1 MTDSRS
7 WLIGPL
13 PSLFLCGRPPVEAS
27 VIAVD
32 KAELEVGVADT
43 PFTRFGPVDADRFAD
58 QYLAD
63 EDLIALPLDLAVG
76 ADAANDTAVVVVG
89 FAHGTG
95 IKPQRGSIETGGIL
109 ERQSFVRPLAVEDA
123 SELIEA
129 FLLFDQGRRRR
140 LGCRIFERSVHA
152 LMPAV
157 LLRLGRLDP
166 LRPDAELDPPQRQRR
181 ENSPPRPRKR
191 GAVLRTDRSREA
203 KLAQRP
209 V

>member
-13 PSLFLCGRPPVEAS
+13 PSLFLCCRPPVEAS

-43 PFTRFGPVDADRFAD
+43 PFTRFGPVDDDRFAD

-89 FAHGTG
+89 FAQGTG
-95 IKPQRGSIETGGIL
+95 IGPQRGSIETGGIL

-123 SELIEA
+123 SELIET
-129 FLLFDQGRRRR
+129 FLLFDQGRRRP
-140 LGCRIFERSVHA
+140 LCCRIFARSGHA
-152 LMPAV
+152 LLPA
-157 LLRLGRLDP
+157 LP
-166 LRPDAELDPPQRQRR
+166 LRPWPRQPLPPP
-181 ENSPPRPRKR
+181 SRPHP
-191 GAVLRTDRSREA
+191 T
-203 KLAQRP
+203 
-209 V
+209 

>member
-95 IKPQRGSIETGGIL
+95 IKPQRGPIETGGIL

-157 LLRLGRLDP
+157 LLRLCR
-166 LRPDAELDPPQRQRR
+166 LRPPRPDSQLDPPQRQRR
-181 ENSPPRPRKR
+181 ETPPRPRRKKGPLCGKER
-191 GAVLRTDRSREA
+191 PRP
-203 KLAQRP
+203 AQTP
-209 V
+209 KTP